1 MSQNEAAQAHRRPD
15 LPDEK
20 ALRRRAIRSVYLT
33 LILLTT
39 LAAAALIAVC

>member
-1 MSQNEAAQAHRRPD
+1 MSQNESALRQRRPD

-33 LILLTT
+33 LILLST